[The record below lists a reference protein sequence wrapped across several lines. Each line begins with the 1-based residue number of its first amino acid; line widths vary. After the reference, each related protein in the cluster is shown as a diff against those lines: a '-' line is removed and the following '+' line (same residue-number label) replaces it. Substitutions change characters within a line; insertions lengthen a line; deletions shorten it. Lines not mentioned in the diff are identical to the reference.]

1 MRVRARC
8 QNGLHPTACP
18 PSVVAKGERNRMDTS
33 LAGTPRTPGTHDAE
47 VDDRPSNDRKVGA
60 GGGGDHGRWAR
71 RLDGRRRLRRRVAV
85 GLAAAGVIAIVV
97 GLSWK
102 GGDGG
107 DTTDPQPVTVNG
119 GVTQNTAKEPTS
131 NPGGV
136 GENPEKTGLP
146 AVPPDGGRVRTG
158 TKEEGC
164 FASMREYLDAWD
176 RTGVEPDPCFISQ
189 GAAEQPQPDGV
200 VRSYNGEKF

>member
-1 MRVRARC
+1 MGC
-8 QNGLHPTACP
+8 NPTACP
-18 PSVVAKGERNRMDTS
+18 PSVVAKGERNRMDVFTS
-33 LAGTPRTPGTHDAE
+33 EAE
-47 VDDRPSNDRKVGA
+47 VDDRPKADRSGGRAPGA
-60 GGGGDHGRWAR
+60 DQGRWAR
-71 RLDGRRRLRRRVAV
+71 RVDGRRRLRRRAAL

-102 GGDGG
+102 SGDGA
-107 DTTDPQPVTVNG
+107 DPADPQPVTVNG
-119 GVTQNTAKEPTS
+119 GVTDNTAKEPTN

-136 GENPEKTGLP
+136 GQNPEGTGLP
-146 AVPPDGGRVRTG
+146 AIPPDGGRVRTG